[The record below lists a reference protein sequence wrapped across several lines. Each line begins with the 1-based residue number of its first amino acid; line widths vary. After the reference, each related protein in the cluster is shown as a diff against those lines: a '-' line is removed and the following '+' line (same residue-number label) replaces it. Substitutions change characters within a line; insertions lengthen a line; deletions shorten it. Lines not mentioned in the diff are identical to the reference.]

1 MKKVILISAVVL
13 LTACGTGFTPKEI
26 KADSVKSDSV
36 KADSVHIDTL
46 TIKK

>member
-26 KADSVKSDSV
+26 KADSVNSDSV
-36 KADSVHIDTL
+36 KSDSVHIDTL